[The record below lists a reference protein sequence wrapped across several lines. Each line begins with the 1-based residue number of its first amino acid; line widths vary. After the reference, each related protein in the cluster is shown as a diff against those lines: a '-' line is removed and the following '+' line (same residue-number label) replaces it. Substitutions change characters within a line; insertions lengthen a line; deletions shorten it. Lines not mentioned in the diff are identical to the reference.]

1 MRKILSYI
9 TVLFMTGILI
19 QSCKG
24 NSGGDGEAVAGDTLT
39 TEASLLTIVDHGGYT
54 VVDVAD
60 PWNGS
65 TRLARYVIVPSDSV
79 LPDVLPEGTLIRTPV
94 ENAVVY
100 SSVYAR
106 VMRELGEINAVK
118 GVADAGYFTMPEI
131 VDGLKNGRVVD
142 VGNSMSPDV
151 ERIVA
156 LSPDAIMVSPFQNAG
171 HGAIAT
177 LGVPVIECADYME
190 ETPLGRAEWVKFF
203 GELTGRRAVADSIYN
218 KVKTDYRALASLV
231 PDGVHRPMVITE
243 KVADGVWYVPG
254 GKSYMARM
262 LADAGAVYP
271 WVDDTS
277 AGSLQLDFPTVFNK
291 AHDAD
296 FWLIRNYGQELT
308 LDALRSDYKPN
319 SEFKAFTHGGVY
331 ACNTA
336 ESTLFEDFPFHPES
350 LLREYINIFHPGLT
364 GDSTLVYYRKAK

>member
-1 MRKILSYI
+1 MKKILYI
-9 TVLFMTGILI
+9 AVAVLAVILI
-19 QSCKG
+19 QSCNG
-24 NSGGDGEAVAGDTLT
+24 NSGGNRETVAGDTLT

-60 PWNGS
+60 PWNDS
-65 TRLARYVIVPSDSV
+65 TRLARYVIVPRGSV
-79 LPDVLPEGTLIRTPV
+79 LPDSLPEGKLIRTPV

-100 SSVYAR
+100 SSVHAR
-106 VMRELGEINAVK
+106 VMRELGGINAVK

-177 LGVPVIECADYME
+177 LGVPVVECADYME
-190 ETPLGRAEWVKFF
+190 ETPLGRAEWVKFI

-231 PDGVHRPMVITE
+231 PDDVHRPMVITE

>member
-1 MRKILSYI
+1 
-9 TVLFMTGILI
+9 MTGILI

-54 VVDVAD
+54 IVDVAD
-60 PWNGS
+60 PWNDS
-65 TRLARYVIVPSDSV
+65 TRLARYVIVPRDSA
-79 LPDVLPEGTLIRTPV
+79 LPDVLPDGTLIRTPV

-100 SSVYAR
+100 SSVHAR
-106 VMRELGEINAVK
+106 VMRELGGINAVK

-171 HGAIAT
+171 HGAIAV
-177 LGVPVIECADYME
+177 LGAPVVECADYME

-203 GELTGRRAVADSIYN
+203 GELTGRRSAADSIYN
-218 KVKTDYRALASLV
+218 KVKADYQSLASLV